1 MEQIF
6 ERAFAANEKI
16 KDTAP
21 EEYEIVKKRL
31 TTESLY
37 YRFLIISN
45 YSGYY
50 PNEEVEKMINSFE
63 NDARMSNL
71 TGVGR
76 EVQNNPS
83 SKDLLENVIA
93 SWRSILV

>member
-1 MEQIF
+1 
-6 ERAFAANEKI
+6 
-16 KDTAP
+16 
-21 EEYEIVKKRL
+21 
-31 TTESLY
+31 
-37 YRFLIISN
+37 
-45 YSGYY
+45 
-50 PNEEVEKMINSFE
+50 MINSFE